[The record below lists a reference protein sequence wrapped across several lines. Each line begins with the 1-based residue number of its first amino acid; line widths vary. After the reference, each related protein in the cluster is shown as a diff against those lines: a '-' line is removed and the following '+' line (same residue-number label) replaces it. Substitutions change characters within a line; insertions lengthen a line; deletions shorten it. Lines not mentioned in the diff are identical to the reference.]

1 MDCKALFAL
10 TSAVKAFA
18 ASYGMNAELEVANAP
33 GSRFTVRESADGKR
47 QIIPE
52 KEKLTLLLVIKEQ

>member
-18 ASYGMNAELEVANAP
+18 AIYGMNADLEVANIP
-33 GSRFTVRESADGKR
+33 GSKFSVSEKDGEKT
-47 QIIPE
+47 ITA

>member
-18 ASYGMNAELEVANAP
+18 ATYGMNAELEVANVP
-33 GSRFTVRESADGKR
+33 GSKFAVVETSDGKKHLGKE
-47 QIIPE
+47 P
-52 KEKLTLLLVIKEQ
+52 EKLTLLLVIKEI

>member
-18 ASYGMNAELEVANAP
+18 ATYGMNAELEIANIP
-33 GSRFTVRESADGKR
+33 GSKFTVRESADGKR

-52 KEKLTLLLVIKEQ
+52 KLTLLLVIKER